1 MARQRG
7 QSSPLRE
14 RRRTVILLDTNVI
27 SALMQRQPDAGVV
40 TWLNAQ
46 PPEQIWLPSVVVFE
60 LRFGASIHPEQRR
73 QVKLHQQLDQLLEHL
88 IEGRIAPLDG
98 QAAQQAAQLA
108 AMRRAKGTSVD
119 LRDTLIAG
127 IALARDAQLATRNSR
142 HFNDTTI
149 GLINPFAGPAA
160 SH

>member
-60 LRFGASIHPEQRR
+60 LRFGASIHPEQHR
-73 QVKLHQQLDQLLEHL
+73 QVDLHERLD
-88 IEGRIAPLDG
+88 RFW
-98 QAAQQAAQLA
+98 
-108 AMRRAKGTSVD
+108 S
-119 LRDTLIAG
+119 
-127 IALARDAQLATRNSR
+127 S
-142 HFNDTTI
+142 
-149 GLINPFAGPAA
+149 
-160 SH
+160 

>member
-1 MARQRG
+1 M
-7 QSSPLRE
+7 
-14 RRRTVILLDTNVI
+14 ILLDTNVI
-27 SALMQRQPDAGVV
+27 SALMQRQPDPGVV
-40 TWLNAQ
+40 AWLNAQ
-46 PPEQIWLPSVVVFE
+46 SPQQIWLPSVVVFE

-73 QVKLHQQLDQLLEHL
+73 QVDLHERLDRLLEQL
-88 IEGRIAPLDG
+88 IEGRIAPLDS

-108 AMRRAKGTSVD
+108 AWRRAKGTSVD

-127 IALARDAQLATRNSR
+127 IALARGAMLATRNYR

-160 SH
+160 SN